1 MTAFSSKEPQRI
13 LILNPD
19 LPIFPG
25 RAMHEYL
32 NTIGLRQLGHQVGLV
47 SAVHTQRQADALD
60 SLRRY
65 GIELYLWWS
74 PFLNNTN
81 SALSKK
87 QESQKWSRWH
97 RRFEM
102 LWHWWR
108 DWRRPTDTKF
118 ADLTFRNLAEPLYQ
132 ALLAHPWDVLI
143 VIQSV
148 YAHWIDYLP
157 EFPLRVLVF
166 HDVRSRLYEQR
177 SRLAQSWKMRWL
189 DYLEAWR
196 YRRFER
202 QYAQRYDLAIT
213 VSSVDE
219 AYAQVHFQ
227 PRRLVTVPI
236 PVDADYFRPLPGF
249 QEVPGR
255 IMFTGTMNHP
265 PNVDAALYFAREIF
279 PLIRQQHPQA
289 EFWIVGRDPA
299 PEVQALSNLPGIV
312 VTGFVEDIRR
322 YIATAEVIVVP
333 LRYGAGMRN
342 KILEAWGMEKCIVST
357 SLGAEGLSF
366 EEEKHL
372 LIADNREAM
381 VTQIL
386 RVFHEP
392 ELKERLKRHGRE
404 IVLRQHHPTRI
415 VRRYQR
421 AIRDA
426 FQVRYSDYVRHRKVV
441 LDLHWMYPG
450 LAGGIESLTR
460 SFLKELIT
468 LDRETEYILFGPQI
482 LRYTLDLRHAPN
494 FSFFPLE
501 RRYVDRLMDW
511 GRRLAERLKW
521 PCWKT
526 PEVRRLLTLRD
537 LKGSVSF
544 SISGYIHPTLR
555 PLRNVLLVPDIQHE
569 YHPEFFSPEQLAE
582 RRRIYQE
589 AVQQA
594 IYIGAISEF
603 TRRSLIEYY
612 HVPPEKVTTLYLA
625 ADPIYHTSTYAPQQV
640 RRVLQKYQLPAGEYL
655 FYPANTWPH
664 KNHLTLLQALVILR
678 EQYRLRPLLVCTG
691 ASKEAHKDLLR
702 FVAEHHLENQVR
714 FLGYLPLEEMPIL
727 YANAMMMV
735 YPSLFE
741 GFGMPILEAMWSGTP
756 VLASNTTSIPEVAG
770 EAAILLPPKR
780 PEAWAEHIYLLATRS
795 DLREELRQRGFQQA
809 RKFSWRRFTVQ
820 VLQIF
825 KQVYEQ

>member
-1 MTAFSSKEPQRI
+1 MTVLPFKEPLRI

-65 GIELYLWWS
+65 DIDMYLWWS
-74 PFLNNTN
+74 PFVNM
-81 SALSKK
+81 SPKDRAP
-87 QESQKWSRWH
+87 QEPPGWRQ
-97 RRFEM
+97 RFKVM
-102 LWHWWR
+102 WHWWR
-108 DWRRPTDTKF
+108 DWLRPTDTKF

-148 YAHWIDYLP
+148 HAHWIDYLP

-166 HDVRSRLYEQR
+166 HDVRSRIYEQR
-177 SRLAQSWKMRWL
+177 AGLAQSLWARWIER
-189 DYLEAWR
+189 LETWR
-196 YRRFER
+196 YRHFER
-202 QYAQRYDLAIT
+202 KYAQRYELAIT

-219 AYAQVHFQ
+219 AYARAHFR
-227 PRRLVTVPI
+227 PNRLVTVPI
-236 PVDADYFRPLPGF
+236 PVDPEYFQPLTAF

-265 PNVDAALYFAREIF
+265 PNVDAALYFAHEVF
-279 PLIRQQHPQA
+279 PKIRQLWPQA

-299 PEVQALSNLPGIV
+299 PEVQNLSNLPGIV
-312 VTGFVEDIRR
+312 VTGFVEDIRH

-357 SLGAEGLSF
+357 SLGAEGLAY
-366 EEEKHL
+366 EEGKHL
-372 LIADNREAM
+372 LIADNRDTM

-386 RVFHEP
+386 RIFNDP
-392 ELKERLKRHGRE
+392 RLKENLKRHGRE
-404 IVLRQHHPTRI
+404 IILKQHHPTHI
-415 VRRYQR
+415 AHRYQN
-421 AIRDA
+421 AIREA
-426 FQVRYSDYVRHRKVV
+426 FQAHYPHYVRNRKVV

-450 LAGGIESLTR
+450 LAGGIESLAR
-460 SFLKELIT
+460 SFLKELIA
-468 LDRETEYILFGPQI
+468 LDRETEYMLLGPQI
-482 LRYTLDLRHAPN
+482 LRYTLDLRYAPN

-501 RRYVDRLMDW
+501 RRYAVDRLFELS
-511 GRRLAERLKW
+511 RRLAGRLKW
-521 PCWKT
+521 PYWQT
-526 PEVRRLLTLRD
+526 PEVRRLRTLRA
-537 LKGSVSF
+537 LKGAVSF
-544 SISGYIHPTLR
+544 SISGYIHPILR

-582 RRRIYQE
+582 RRKIYQD

-594 IYIGAISEF
+594 MHIGAISEF
-603 TRRSLIEYY
+603 TRRSLIERY
-612 HVPPEKVTTLYLA
+612 HVPPDKITTLYLA
-625 ADPIYHTSTYAPQQV
+625 ADPIYHARTYSPQQEQ
-640 RRVLQKYQLPAGEYL
+640 RVLQKYQLPPGEYL

-678 EQYRLRPLLVCTG
+678 ERYRMRPLLVCTG
-691 ASKEAHKDLLR
+691 ASKESHEELLR
-702 FVAEHHLENQVR
+702 FVATHHLEKQVR
-714 FLGYLPLEEMPIL
+714 FLGYLPLEELPIL
-727 YANAMMMV
+727 YANAMLMT

-741 GFGMPILEAMWSGTP
+741 GFGMPILEAMWSGAP
-756 VLASNTTSIPEVAG
+756 VIASNVTSIPEVAG
-770 EAAILLPPKR
+770 EAALLLPPKA
-780 PEAWAEHIYLLATRS
+780 PESWAEHIYLLATRS
-795 DLREELRQRGFQQA
+795 DLRNELRQRGFRQA

-825 KQVYEQ
+825 KRVYEQ